1 MEKYNKVLPYL
12 KSFTKRLNFGKDL
25 FSMDHLTLCQNNSI
39 ESTDKKKSIIL
50 QDSDILFRY
59 KIHPG
64 TLNYWGAMHGGSI
77 ATLIDISTT
86 ISITAMDKGNR
97 KNVSIELSTDYISPI
112 RPENDVFLI
121 CKLGK
126 VGKTIAYTTC
136 ELYQSNNL
144 SILATGSHTKAM
156 LEDKWL
162 IDENEVSNTHSK
174 GHSSHSHK
182 KEH

>member
-1 MEKYNKVLPYL
+1 MDKYNKVLPYV
-12 KSFTKRLNFGKDL
+12 KSFTKRLNFSKDL
-25 FSMDHLTLCQNNSI
+25 FSMDHLSLSNSLHI
-39 ESTDKKKSIIL
+39 ESSDKKKNIIL

-59 KIHPG
+59 KVHPG

-86 ISITAMDKGNR
+86 IAITAMDKGNR

-112 RPENDVFLI
+112 RPENDVFVL

-144 SILATGSHTKAM
+144 SLLATGSHTKAM
-156 LEDKWL
+156 LEEKWT
-162 IDENEVSNTHSK
+162 IENEDN
-174 GHSSHSHK
+174 SHGKHHANHNK